1 MESEHLALH
10 LFRICLSAYGVGAV
24 SSFGLTRFP
33 RMASLA
39 GFSGALIGSLAGCLA
54 ALTGMNPGASPALTI
69 LPASMPLF
77 RFSVQ
82 LDPLAAFFT
91 LVISL
96 LGLALSIYSYGYV
109 THYYGVKNV
118 GSLAGFF
125 NLLLLATTLVFC
137 ADNVVFFLI
146 ALELMALFA
155 YVLVVFEHEHP
166 ETQRAG
172 QLYLVMSHIGV
183 GCLIL
188 GFLLLF
194 QVSGSFRF
202 EDLHNIGAQL
212 SLSRRTAA
220 FFFFFVGFGIKAGV
234 IPLHIWLPAAHPVAP
249 SNISAFMSGVLIKV
263 GIYGM
268 VRVFFDFLTPPP
280 VSWGLLILAAGSIS
294 ALLGVLYALVEHD
307 LKRLL
312 AFHSIENIGIILMG
326 LGASLLFISFHQPAL
341 AALALVAGLYHT
353 LNHACFKGLLF
364 MGAGAVLHATGTRNM
379 EELGGLIRRLPW
391 TAFFFLLGAVA
402 ISGLPPLNGFVS
414 EWLTY
419 QALLQGFGA
428 TQTAVRLIFPIG
440 GALLALTGALA
451 AVCFVKAV
459 GITFLSLPRSAHA
472 EKANEAPRSMLFG
485 MATLGL
491 ACVVLGVF
499 PMVFLPFLDPVTQE
513 LLGQR
518 ISPQLI
524 AGSGWLVTSLAVER
538 GAISTTGMAALF
550 MVLLPL
556 PLVLWLAFARRGSHR
571 VDETWDCGLDRLTP
585 QMEYTATAYSK
596 PLRMI
601 FRSIYRPR
609 RLIEAD
615 FAVSQYFTKSIR
627 FESHIEPTFEQLM
640 YRPVNRAILRFS
652 RRVRLIQ
659 TGSLAGYL
667 VYIFLTLIALL
678 LWEKI
683 QYGTGDLGGAF
694 PWF

>member
-1 MESEHLALH
+1 MEPEHLAVH
-10 LFRICLSAYGVGAV
+10 LFRICLAAYAVGAAV
-24 SSFGLTRFP
+24 SFALTRFP
-33 RMASLA
+33 KPASLA
-39 GFSGALIGSLAGCLA
+39 GFSGACAGGLAGCLA
-54 ALTGMNPGASPALTI
+54 SLAGLSQGTPPAFTL
-69 LPASMPLF
+69 LPTAMPLV
-77 RFSVQ
+77 RFLVQ

-96 LGLALSIYSYGYV
+96 LGLAISIYSYGYV
-109 THYYGVKNV
+109 TQYFGVKNV
-118 GSLAGFF
+118 GSLVGFF
-125 NLLLLATTLVFC
+125 NLLLLVTTCIFC
-137 ADNVVFFLI
+137 ADNAVFFLI
-146 ALELMALFA
+146 AWELMALFA
-155 YVLVVFEHEHP
+155 FVLVVFEHEHP
-166 ETQRAG
+166 ETRRAG
-172 QLYLVMSHIGV
+172 QLYFVMSHIGV

-194 QVSGSFRF
+194 QVTGSFRF
-202 EDLHNIGAQL
+202 EDLHDIGAQL

-220 FFFFFVGFGIKAGV
+220 FFLFFVGFGIKAGV

-249 SNISAFMSGVLIKV
+249 TNVSALMSGVLIKT

-280 VSWGLLILAAGSIS
+280 VFWGLLILTAGSIS
-294 ALLGVLYALVEHD
+294 GLLGVLYALVEHD

-364 MGAGAVLHATGTRNM
+364 LGAGAVLHATGTRNM

-391 TAFFFLLGAVA
+391 TALFFLLGAVA

-428 TQTAVRLIFPIG
+428 TEIAVRLIFPIG

-451 AVCFVKAV
+451 AACFVKAV
-459 GITFLSLPRSAHA
+459 GITFLSLPRSPHA
-472 EKANEAPRSMLFG
+472 EKAHEAPSSMLFG

-491 ACVVLGVF
+491 ACVVLGVL
-499 PMVFLPFLDPVTQE
+499 PMLFLPLLDPVTQE

-518 ISPQLI
+518 ISSQLI
-524 AGSGWLVTSLAVER
+524 AGKGWTVTALAVER
-538 GAISTTGMAALF
+538 GAISTPGMAALF
-550 MVLLPL
+550 LALLPL
-556 PLVLWLAFARRGSHR
+556 PLVLWLFFSRRGSNR

-601 FRSIYRPR
+601 FRAIYRPR
-609 RLIEAD
+609 RRIQAD
-615 FAVSQYFTKSIR
+615 FAVSRYFTKSIR
-627 FESHIEPTFEQLM
+627 FESHIEPTFEQLI

-659 TGSLAGYL
+659 TGSLTTYL
-667 VYIFLTLIALL
+667 VYIFLTLVVLL

-683 QYGTGDLGGAF
+683 QYGTRDLREAL

>member
-1 MESEHLALH
+1 MEPEHLAVH
-10 LFRICLSAYGVGAV
+10 LFRICLSAYAV
-24 SSFGLTRFP
+24 SAIASFALTRFP
-33 RMASLA
+33 RMASLT
-39 GFSGALIGSLAGCLA
+39 GFSGAWIGGLAGGLA
-54 ALTGMNPGASPALTI
+54 SLTGLSQGTAPAFAL
-69 LPASMPLF
+69 LPATMPLV

-96 LGLALSIYSYGYV
+96 LGLAISIYSYGYV
-109 THYYGVKNV
+109 TQYYGLKNV

-125 NLLLLATTLVFC
+125 NLLLLATTLIFC
-137 ADNVVFFLI
+137 ADNAVFLLV
-146 ALELMALFA
+146 AWELMALFA
-155 YVLVVFEHEHP
+155 FALVVFEHEHP
-166 ETQRAG
+166 ETRRAG
-172 QLYLVMSHIGV
+172 MLYFVMSHVGV

-194 QVSGSFRF
+194 QVTGSFRF
-202 EDLHNIGAQL
+202 EDLHNIGAKL
-212 SLSRRTAA
+212 SLSQRTAA
-220 FFFFFVGFGIKAGV
+220 FSLFFVGFGIKAGV

-249 SNISAFMSGVLIKV
+249 SNISAFMSGVLIKT

-280 VSWGLLILAAGSIS
+280 IFWGLLILAAGSMS

-364 MGAGAVLHATGTRNM
+364 LGAGAVLHATGTRNM

-428 TQTAVRLIFPIG
+428 TQIAVRLIFPIG

-451 AVCFVKAV
+451 AACFVKAV
-459 GITFLSLPRSAHA
+459 GITFLALPRSPHA
-472 EKANEAPRSMLFG
+472 EKAHEAPRSMLFG
-485 MATLGL
+485 MAILGF
-491 ACVVLGVF
+491 ACVVLGVL
-499 PMVFLPFLDPVTQE
+499 PMLFLPLLDPITQE

-524 AGSGWLVTSLAVER
+524 AGNGWMVTSLAVER
-538 GAISTTGMAALF
+538 GAISTAGMAALF
-550 MVLLPL
+550 MALLPL
-556 PLVLWLAFARRGSHR
+556 PLVLWLAFSRRGSHR

-601 FRSIYRPR
+601 FQAIYRPR
-609 RLIEAD
+609 RRIQAD
-615 FAVSQYFTKSIR
+615 FEVSRYFTKSIR
-627 FESHIEPTFEQLM
+627 FESHIEPTFEQWI
-640 YRPVNRAILRFS
+640 YRPVNRGILRFS

-659 TGSLAGYL
+659 TGSLTTYL
-667 VYIFLTLIALL
+667 VYIFLTLIVLL

-683 QYGTGDLGGAF
+683 QYGTSDLREVF

>member
-1 MESEHLALH
+1 MEPESLTVH
-10 LFRICLSAYGVGAV
+10 LFW
-24 SSFGLTRFP
+24 
-33 RMASLA
+33 
-39 GFSGALIGSLAGCLA
+39 GCLA
-54 ALTGMNPGASPALTI
+54 AYAVGALSSFSLCSSPKIASAAGFSAACAGALSGGLASLTGLSQGISPGFTL
-69 LPASMPLF
+69 LPAVMPF
-77 RFSVQ
+77 ASFSVR

-91 LVISL
+91 LLLSV
-96 LGLALSIYSYGYV
+96 LGLAISIYSFGYV
-109 THYYGVKNV
+109 GPFYGVKNV

-125 NLLLLATTLVFC
+125 NLLLLVTTLLFC
-137 ADNVVFFLI
+137 ADNAAFLLI
-146 ALELMALFA
+146 AWEGMALCAF
-155 YVLVVFEHEHP
+155 VLVVFEHEDA
-166 ETQRAG
+166 ETRRAG
-172 QLYLVMSHIGV
+172 VLYFVMSHIGV

-194 QVSGSFRF
+194 QASGSFRF
-202 EDLHNIGAQL
+202 EDLHDLGGQL
-212 SLSRRTAA
+212 SLSQRTSA
-220 FFFFFVGFGIKAGV
+220 FFLFFAGFGIKAGV
-234 IPLHIWLPAAHPVAP
+234 IPLHVWLPAAHPVAP
-249 SNISAFMSGVLIKV
+249 SNISAFMSGVLIKT

-268 VRVFFDFLTPPP
+268 LRVFFEFLTPPP
-280 VSWGLLILAAGSIS
+280 IFWGLLILTAGSIS

-326 LGASLLFISFHQPAL
+326 LGASLLFISFQQQAL

-364 MGAGAVLHATGTRNM
+364 LGAGAVQHGAGTRNM
-379 EELGGLIRRLPW
+379 EELGGLIRGLPW

-428 TQTAVRLIFPIG
+428 TQIAVRLIFPIG

-451 AVCFVKAV
+451 AACFVKAV
-459 GITFLSLPRSAHA
+459 GITFLALPRSPHA
-472 EKANEAPRSMLFG
+472 EKAHEAPRSMLFG
-485 MATLGL
+485 MAILGL
-491 ACVVLGVF
+491 ACVVLGVL
-499 PMVFLPFLDPVTQE
+499 PMVFLPLLDPVTQE
-513 LLGQR
+513 LLGQS

-524 AGSGWLVTSLAVER
+524 AGNGWMVTTLGVER
-538 GAISTTGMAALF
+538 GAISTPGMVALF
-550 MVLLPL
+550 LALLPL
-556 PLVLWLAFARRGSHR
+556 PLVLWVVASRRGSHR
-571 VDETWDCGLDRLTP
+571 VDDTWDCGLDRLTP

-596 PLRMI
+596 PLRMM
-601 FRSIYRPR
+601 FQAIYRPR
-609 RLIEAD
+609 RRVQAD
-615 FAVSQYFTKSIR
+615 FAVSRYFTRSIR
-627 FESHIEPTFEQLM
+627 FESHIEPTFERWI

-659 TGSLAGYL
+659 TGSLTTYL

-678 LWEKI
+678 LWERV
-683 QYGTGDLGGAF
+683 QHGVGDLREVV

>member
-1 MESEHLALH
+1 MEPRLLVVF
-10 LFRICLSAYGVGAV
+10 LLQVCLGSYVVGAAA
-24 SSFGLTRFP
+24 SFALTRFP
-33 RMASLA
+33 RAASMT
-39 GFSGALIGSLAGCLA
+39 GFSGAQFGGLAGLLA
-54 ALTGMNPGASPALTI
+54 SLTSLTQGASPAWTVF
-69 LPASMPLF
+69 PDATPLV
-77 RFSVQ
+77 RFSVH

-96 LGLALSIYSYGYV
+96 LGVAISIYSYGYV
-109 THYYGVKNV
+109 THYSGVKNV
-118 GSLAGFF
+118 GNLAGFF
-125 NLLLLATTLVFC
+125 NLLLLATTLIFC
-137 ADNVVFFLI
+137 ADNAVFLLI
-146 ALELMALFA
+146 AWELMALFA
-155 YVLVVFEHEHP
+155 FLLVDFEHEHL
-166 ETQRAG
+166 ETRRAG
-172 QLYLVMSHIGV
+172 QLYFVMSHIGV

-202 EDLHNIGAQL
+202 ENLHHIGTQL
-212 SLSRRTAA
+212 SLSQRTAA
-220 FFFFFVGFGIKAGV
+220 FLLFLAGFGIKAGV

-249 SNISAFMSGVLIKV
+249 SNISAFMSGVLIKT

-268 VRVFFDFLTPPP
+268 VRVFFDFLPPP
-280 VSWGLLILAAGSIS
+280 SVSWGLLILTAGSAS

-326 LGASLLFISFHQPAL
+326 LGASLLFISFGHPAL

-364 MGAGAVLHATGTRNM
+364 LGAGAVLHATGTKNM

-402 ISGLPPLNGFVS
+402 ISGLPPLNGFIS

-419 QALLQGFGA
+419 QALLQGFGS
-428 TQTAVRLIFPIG
+428 TQIVVRLIFPIS

-451 AVCFVKAV
+451 AACFVKAV
-459 GITFLSLPRSAHA
+459 GITFLSLPRSPQAERAH
-472 EKANEAPRSMLFG
+472 EAPLSMLLG
-485 MATLGL
+485 MAILGL

-499 PMVFLPFLDPVTQE
+499 PMVFLPILDPVTQQF
-513 LLGQR
+513 LGQT
-518 ISPQLI
+518 ISSQLI
-524 AGSGWLVTSLAVER
+524 AGNGWILTSLGAER
-538 GAISTTGMAALF
+538 GSLSTPGIAALF
-550 MVLLPL
+550 LALLPL
-556 PLVLWLAFARRGSHR
+556 PLVLWFFFSRRGRHR
-571 VDETWDCGLDRLTP
+571 VDETWDCGLDHLTSE
-585 QMEYTATAYSK
+585 MEYTATAYSK

-601 FRSIYRPR
+601 FHAIYRPR
-609 RLIEAD
+609 RRIQAD
-615 FAVSQYFTKSIR
+615 FGVSRYFTKSIR
-627 FESHIEPTFEQLM
+627 FESHIEPTFEQLI
-640 YRPVNRAILRFS
+640 YRPVNRAILSFS

-659 TGSLAGYL
+659 TGSLTTYL

-678 LWEKI
+678 LWEKV
-683 QYGTGDLGGAF
+683 QYDTGDLREAL

>member
-1 MESEHLALH
+1 MEPEHLAVH
-10 LFRICLSAYGVGAV
+10 LFRICLSAYAVGAIA
-24 SSFGLTRFP
+24 SFAFTRFP

-39 GFSGALIGSLAGCLA
+39 GFTGACAGGLAGCLA
-54 ALTGMNPGASPALTI
+54 SLIGLSQGTSPAFAL
-69 LPASMPLF
+69 LPASMPLV

-82 LDPLAAFFT
+82 FDPLAAFFT

-96 LGLALSIYSYGYV
+96 LGLAISIYSYGYV
-109 THYYGVKNV
+109 TQYYGVKNV
-118 GSLAGFF
+118 GNLAGFF

-137 ADNVVFFLI
+137 ADNAVFLLV
-146 ALELMALFA
+146 AWELMALFA
-155 YVLVVFEHEHP
+155 FVLVVFEHEHP
-166 ETQRAG
+166 ETRRAG
-172 QLYLVMSHIGV
+172 MVYFVMSHIGV

-194 QVSGSFRF
+194 QVTGSFRF
-202 EDLHNIGAQL
+202 EDLHNIGAKL
-212 SLSRRTAA
+212 SLSQRTAA
-220 FFFFFVGFGIKAGV
+220 FFLFFVGFGIKAGV

-249 SNISAFMSGVLIKV
+249 SNISAFMSGVLIKT

-280 VSWGLLILAAGSIS
+280 VFWGLLILAAGSMS

-326 LGASLLFISFHQPAL
+326 LGASLLFISLHHPAL

-364 MGAGAVLHATGTRNM
+364 LGAGAVVHATGTRNM

-428 TQTAVRLIFPIG
+428 TEIAVRLIFPIG

-451 AVCFVKAV
+451 AACFVKAV
-459 GITFLSLPRSAHA
+459 GITFLALPRSPQA
-472 EKANEAPRSMLFG
+472 EKAHEAPISMLFG

-491 ACVVLGVF
+491 ACAVLGLF
-499 PMVFLPFLDPVTQE
+499 PMVFLPLLDPITQE

-524 AGSGWLVTSLAVER
+524 AGNGWMVTSLAVER
-538 GAISTTGMAALF
+538 GAISTPGMAVMF
-550 MVLLPL
+550 MALLPL
-556 PLVLWLAFARRGSHR
+556 PLVLWLAFSRSSKHR

-596 PLRMI
+596 PLRMV
-601 FRSIYRPR
+601 FQAIYRPR
-609 RLIEAD
+609 RRIQAD
-615 FAVSQYFTKSIR
+615 FAVSRYFTRSIR
-627 FESHIEPTFEQLM
+627 FESHIEPTFERWI

-652 RRVRLIQ
+652 RRIRLIQ
-659 TGSLAGYL
+659 TGSLTTYL
-667 VYIFLTLIALL
+667 VYIFLTLIVLL
-678 LWEKI
+678 LWEKV
-683 QYGTGDLGGAF
+683 QYGVGDLRGAF

>member
-1 MESEHLALH
+1 MEPEYLTVRLFQVCLA
-10 LFRICLSAYGVGAV
+10 AYLAGAAA
-24 SSFGLTRFP
+24 SFALIRFP

-39 GFSGALIGSLAGCLA
+39 GFSGASIGGLAGCLA
-54 ALTGMNPGASPALTI
+54 SLSALTQGTSPALTLWAAA
-69 LPASMPLF
+69 LPLV

-96 LGLALSIYSYGYV
+96 LGLAIAIYSYGYV
-109 THYYGVKNV
+109 SPYCGVRDV

-125 NLLLLATTLVFC
+125 NLLLLSTTFIFC
-137 ADNVVFFLI
+137 ADNAIFFLI
-146 ALELMALFA
+146 AWELMALFA
-155 YVLVVFEHEHP
+155 FVLVVFEHEHP
-166 ETQRAG
+166 ETRRAG
-172 QLYLVMSHIGV
+172 VLYFVMSHIGV

-194 QVSGSFRF
+194 QSNGSFHF
-202 EDLHNIGAQL
+202 EDLHNIGTQL
-212 SLSRRTAA
+212 SASRRTGA
-220 FFFFFVGFGIKAGV
+220 FSLFFVGFGIKSGV

-249 SNISAFMSGVLIKV
+249 TNVSAMMSGVLIKA

-268 VRVFFDFLTPPP
+268 VRVFFDFLAPPP
-280 VSWGLLILAAGSIS
+280 VFWGLLILAAGSIS

-326 LGASLLFISFHQPAL
+326 LGASSLFMSFHQPAL

-364 MGAGAVLHATGTRNM
+364 LGAGAVLHATRTRNM
-379 EELGGLIRRLPW
+379 EELGGLIHRLPW
-391 TAFFFLLGAVA
+391 TALFFLLGAVA

-419 QALLQGFGA
+419 QSLLQGFGA
-428 TQTAVRLIFPIG
+428 TQAAVRLIFPIG

-451 AVCFVKAV
+451 AACFVKAV
-459 GITFLSLPRSAHA
+459 GITFLSLPRSPQA
-472 EKANEAPRSMLFG
+472 EKAHEAPYSMLFG
-485 MATLGL
+485 MAILGL

-499 PMVFLPFLDPVTQE
+499 PTLFLPLLDTVTQA
-513 LLGQR
+513 LLQQK
-518 ISPQLI
+518 ISSQLI
-524 AGSGWLVTSLAVER
+524 AGNGWVVTSLAVER
-538 GAISTTGMAALF
+538 GAMSTAGMAALF
-550 MVLLPL
+550 LALLPL
-556 PLVLWLAFARRGSHR
+556 PLALWLVFARRGPHR

-601 FRSIYRPR
+601 FQAIYRPR
-609 RLIEAD
+609 RRIQAD
-615 FAVSQYFTKSIR
+615 FAVSRYFTKSIR
-627 FESHIEPTFEQLM
+627 FESHIEPTFEQLI
-640 YRPVNRAILRFS
+640 YRPINRAILRFS

-659 TGSLAGYL
+659 TGSLSAYL
-667 VYIFLTLIALL
+667 FYIFITLLILL
-678 LWEKI
+678 LWER
-683 QYGTGDLGGAF
+683 TR
-694 PWF
+694 

>member
-1 MESEHLALH
+1 MELEHLAVQ
-10 LFRICLSAYGVGAV
+10 LFRICLSAYVVGAAV
-24 SSFGLTRFP
+24 SFALMRFP
-33 RMASLA
+33 KVASLA
-39 GFSGALIGSLAGCLA
+39 GFSLACAGGMTGCLA
-54 ALTGMNPGASPALTI
+54 SLIGLSQRTSPALAL
-69 LPASMPLF
+69 LPASMPLV

-91 LVISL
+91 LIISL
-96 LGLALSIYSYGYV
+96 LGLAISIYSYGYV
-109 THYYGVKNV
+109 SQYFGVKNV
-118 GSLAGFF
+118 GSLAAFF
-125 NLLLLATTLVFC
+125 NLLLLVTMLLFC
-137 ADNVVFFLI
+137 ADNAGFLLI
-146 ALELMALFA
+146 AWELMALFA
-155 YVLVVFEHEHP
+155 FVLVVFEHEHP
-166 ETQRAG
+166 ETRRAG
-172 QLYLVMSHIGV
+172 VLYFVMSHIGV

-194 QVSGSFRF
+194 HTSGSFRF
-202 EDLHNIGAQL
+202 EDLHNIGAKL
-212 SLSRRTAA
+212 SLSQRTAA
-220 FFFFFVGFGIKAGV
+220 FFLFFVGFGIKAGV

-249 SNISAFMSGVLIKV
+249 SNISAFMSGVLIKT

-280 VSWGLLILAAGSIS
+280 LFWGLLILAAGSMS

-326 LGASLLFISFHQPAL
+326 LGASLLFISFQQPAL

-364 MGAGAVLHATGTRNM
+364 LGAGAVLHATGTRNM
-379 EELGGLIRRLPW
+379 EELGGLIRGLPW

-428 TQTAVRLIFPIG
+428 TQITARLIFPIG

-451 AVCFVKAV
+451 AACFVKAV
-459 GITFLSLPRSAHA
+459 GITFLALPRSPHA
-472 EKANEAPRSMLFG
+472 EKAHEAPRSMLFG
-485 MATLGL
+485 MAILGF
-491 ACVVLGVF
+491 ACVVLGVL
-499 PMVFLPFLDPVTQE
+499 PMLFLPLLDPVTQE

-524 AGSGWLVTSLAVER
+524 AGNGWVVTSLAVER
-538 GAISTTGMAALF
+538 GAISTAGMAALF
-550 MVLLPL
+550 MALLPL
-556 PLVLWLAFARRGSHR
+556 PLVLWLAFSRLRRHR

-585 QMEYTATAYSK
+585 HMEYTATAYSK

-601 FRSIYRPR
+601 FQAIYRPR
-609 RLIEAD
+609 RRIQAD
-615 FAVSQYFTKSIR
+615 FAVSRYFTKSIR
-627 FESHIEPTFEQLM
+627 FESHIEPTFEHWI

-659 TGSLAGYL
+659 TGSLTAYL
-667 VYIFLTLIALL
+667 VYIFLTLIGLL
-678 LWEKI
+678 LWEKV
-683 QYGTGDLGGAF
+683 QYGMGDLQGAI

>member
-1 MESEHLALH
+1 MGLEQFAVHLLPIS
-10 LFRICLSAYGVGAV
+10 LWAYAV
-24 SSFGLTRFP
+24 SAMASFALTRFP

-39 GFSGALIGSLAGCLA
+39 GFSGAWIGALAGCWASFTFLSRG
-54 ALTGMNPGASPALTI
+54 TSPAFTL
-69 LPASMPLF
+69 LPAATPLV
-77 RFSVQ
+77 RFSIQ

-91 LVISL
+91 LVVSL
-96 LGLALSIYSYGYV
+96 LGLAISIYSYGYV
-109 THYYGVKNV
+109 TQYYGVKNV
-118 GSLAGFF
+118 GSLVGFF
-125 NLLLLATTLVFC
+125 NLLLLATTLIFC
-137 ADNVVFFLI
+137 ADNAVFLLI
-146 ALELMALFA
+146 AWELMALFA
-155 YVLVVFEHEHP
+155 FVLVVFEHEHP
-166 ETQRAG
+166 EARRAG
-172 QLYLVMSHIGV
+172 MLYFVMSHIGV

-194 QVSGSFRF
+194 QVNGSFRF

-220 FFFFFVGFGIKAGV
+220 FFLFFVGFGIKAGV

-249 SNISAFMSGVLIKV
+249 TNVSALMSGVLIKT

-280 VSWGLLILAAGSIS
+280 VSLGLLILAAGSMC

-326 LGASLLFISFHQPAL
+326 LGASLMFISFHQPAL

-364 MGAGAVLHATGTRNM
+364 LGAGAVLHATGTRNM
-379 EELGGLIRRLPW
+379 EALGGLIRRLPW

-428 TQTAVRLIFPIG
+428 TQVAVRLIFPIG

-451 AVCFVKAV
+451 AACFVKAV
-459 GITFLSLPRSAHA
+459 GITFLSLPRSPHA
-472 EKANEAPRSMLFG
+472 ERAHEAPRSMLFG

-491 ACVVLGVF
+491 ACVALGLF
-499 PMVFLPFLDPVTQE
+499 PMAFRPFLDPVTQE
-513 LLGQR
+513 LLQQE

-524 AGSGWLVTSLAVER
+524 AGNGWMLTSLSVER
-538 GAISTTGMAALF
+538 GAISTPGMAALF
-550 MVLLPL
+550 LALLPL
-556 PLVLWLAFARRGSHR
+556 PLALWLVFARRGRHR
-571 VDETWDCGLDRLTP
+571 VDETWDCGLDRLTS

-601 FRSIYRPR
+601 FQAIYRPR
-609 RLIEAD
+609 RRIQAD
-615 FAVSQYFTKSIR
+615 FAVSRYFTKSIH
-627 FESHIEPTFEQLM
+627 FESHIEPTFEQLI

-652 RRVRLIQ
+652 RSVRRVQ
-659 TGSLAGYL
+659 TGSLSAYL
-667 VYIFLTLIALL
+667 FYIFVTLLILL
-678 LWEKI
+678 LWER
-683 QYGTGDLGGAF
+683 TR
-694 PWF
+694 

>member
-1 MESEHLALH
+1 MEPEPLTVH
-10 LFRICLSAYGVGAV
+10 LFVVCLAAYAVGALA
-24 SSFGLTRFP
+24 SFALTRFP
-33 RMASLA
+33 RMASLT
-39 GFSGALIGSLAGCLA
+39 GFSGALIGGLAGCLTS
-54 ALTGMNPGASPALTI
+54 LCGLSQGTSPGFTL
-69 LPASMPLF
+69 LPAVMPFARL
-77 RFSVQ
+77 SVQ

-96 LGLALSIYSYGYV
+96 LGLTLSIYSYGYV
-109 THYYGVKNV
+109 TPYYGVKNV

-137 ADNVVFFLI
+137 ADNAVFLLI
-146 ALELMALFA
+146 AWELMALFA
-155 YVLVVFEHEHP
+155 FVLVVFEHEHP
-166 ETQRAG
+166 ETRRAG
-172 QLYLVMSHIGV
+172 VLYFVMSHIGV

-194 QVSGSFRF
+194 QVTGSFRF
-202 EDLHNIGAQL
+202 EDLHNIGTKL
-212 SLSRRTAA
+212 SLSQRTAA
-220 FFFFFVGFGIKAGV
+220 FFLFFTGFGIKAGV

-249 SNISAFMSGVLIKV
+249 SNISAFMSGVLIKT

-280 VSWGLLILAAGSIS
+280 VFWGLLILAAGSIS

-364 MGAGAVLHATGTRNM
+364 LGAGAVHHATGTRNM

-428 TQTAVRLIFPIG
+428 TEFAVRLIFPVS

-451 AVCFVKAV
+451 AACFVKAM
-459 GITFLSLPRSAHA
+459 GITFLALPRSPQA
-472 EKANEAPRSMLFG
+472 EKAHEAPRSMLFG
-485 MATLGL
+485 MAILGL
-491 ACVVLGVF
+491 ACAVLGLF
-499 PMVFLPFLDPVTQE
+499 PMVFLPLLDPITQE

-524 AGSGWLVTSLAVER
+524 AGNGWLVTPLAVER
-538 GAISTTGMAALF
+538 GTISTPGMAALF
-550 MVLLPL
+550 MALLPL
-556 PLVLWLAFARRGSHR
+556 PLVLWLAFSRGSKHR

-601 FRSIYRPR
+601 FQAIYRPR
-609 RLIEAD
+609 RRIQAD
-615 FAVSQYFTKSIR
+615 FAVSRYFTRSIR
-627 FESHIEPTFEQLM
+627 FESHIEPAFERLI
-640 YRPVNRAILRFS
+640 YGPVNRAILRFS

-659 TGSLAGYL
+659 TGSLTTYL

-678 LWEKI
+678 LWEKV
-683 QYGTGDLGGAF
+683 QYGVGDLRGTV

>member
-1 MESEHLALH
+1 MEPRLLVVF
-10 LFRICLSAYGVGAV
+10 LLQVCLGSYVVGTAA
-24 SSFGLTRFP
+24 SFALTRFP
-33 RMASLA
+33 RAASLT
-39 GFSGALIGSLAGCLA
+39 GFSGAQIGGLAGVLA
-54 ALTGMNPGASPALTI
+54 SLTSLTQGASPAWTI
-69 LPASMPLF
+69 FPAATPLV
-77 RFSVQ
+77 RFSVH
-82 LDPLAAFFT
+82 LDPLAAFFM

-96 LGLALSIYSYGYV
+96 LGVAISIYSYGYV
-109 THYYGVKNV
+109 TQYFGVKNV

-125 NLLLLATTLVFC
+125 NLLLLATTLIFC
-137 ADNVVFFLI
+137 ADNAVFLLI
-146 ALELMALFA
+146 AWELMALFA
-155 YVLVVFEHEHP
+155 FLLVVFEHEHL
-166 ETQRAG
+166 ETRRAG
-172 QLYLVMSHIGV
+172 QLYFVMSHIGV

-202 EDLHNIGAQL
+202 ENLHHIGAQL
-212 SLSRRTAA
+212 SLSQRTAA
-220 FFFFFVGFGIKAGV
+220 FLLFLAGFGIKAGV

-249 SNISAFMSGVLIKV
+249 SNISAFMSGVLIKT

-268 VRVFFDFLTPPP
+268 VRVFFDFLSPPP
-280 VSWGLLILAAGSIS
+280 VSWGLLILTAGSVS

-326 LGASLLFISFHQPAL
+326 LGASLLFISFGHPVL
-341 AALALVAGLYHT
+341 AALALVAGLYHA

-364 MGAGAVLHATGTRNM
+364 LGAGAVLHATGTKNM

-391 TAFFFLLGAVA
+391 TAFLFLLGAVA
-402 ISGLPPLNGFVS
+402 ISGLPPLNGFIS

-428 TQTAVRLIFPIG
+428 TTIAVRLIFPIS

-451 AVCFVKAV
+451 AACFVKAV
-459 GITFLSLPRSAHA
+459 GITFLSLPRSPQA
-472 EKANEAPRSMLFG
+472 EKAHEAPGSMLLG
-485 MATLGL
+485 MSILGL
-491 ACVVLGVF
+491 ACIVLGVF
-499 PMVFLPFLDPVTQE
+499 PMVFLPLLDPVTLQF
-513 LLGQR
+513 LGEK

-524 AGSGWLVTSLAVER
+524 AGNGWILTPLGAER
-538 GAISTTGMAALF
+538 GSLSTPGIAALF
-550 MVLLPL
+550 LALLPL
-556 PLVLWLAFARRGSHR
+556 PLILWFVFSRRGSHR
-571 VDETWDCGLDRLTP
+571 VDATWDCGLDRLTP
-585 QMEYTATAYSK
+585 EMEYTATAYSK

-601 FRSIYRPR
+601 FQAIYRPR
-609 RLIEAD
+609 RRIQAD
-615 FAVSQYFTKSIR
+615 FGVSRYFTKSIR
-627 FESHIEPTFEQLM
+627 FESHIEPTFEQLL

-659 TGSLAGYL
+659 TGSLTTYL

-683 QYGTGDLGGAF
+683 QYDTGNLREAL